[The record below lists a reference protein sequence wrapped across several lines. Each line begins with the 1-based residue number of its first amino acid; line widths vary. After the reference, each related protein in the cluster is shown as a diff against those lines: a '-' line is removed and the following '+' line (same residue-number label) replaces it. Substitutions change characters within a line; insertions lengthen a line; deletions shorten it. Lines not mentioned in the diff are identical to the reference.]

1 MTSPAPA
8 SPAPASPAPAGRGPG
23 AGRLDL
29 SGRAAVVTGGGSGLG
44 EATAALLAERGARVL
59 VADRDEAGAR
69 RVAGSIGEAA
79 LPHVVD
85 VSQPR
90 ECQEMVDAAVA
101 AFGRLHIA
109 VNCAGVADG
118 GGTRTADTAE
128 ASWRRIMSVN
138 LDGVFYSMRAEIP
151 ALLRAGN
158 GSIVNVG
165 SIMSVTGLAVAAA
178 YTASKH
184 GVLGLTRS
192 AALEY
197 AGDGLRVNAIGPGNM
212 DTPMTLKPFA
222 NPGVKDAMVGMQ
234 ALQRLGEPW
243 EVAEMVAFL
252 ASDAAAFCTGG
263 WYGVDGGYT
272 AR

>member
-1 MTSPAPA
+1 MTVP
-8 SPAPASPAPAGRGPG
+8 

-29 SGRAAVVTGGGSGLG
+29 SGRVAVVTGGGSGLG
-44 EATAALLAERGARVL
+44 EAIATLLAERGAMVL
-59 VADRDEAGAR
+59 VADRDETGAR
-69 RVAGSIGEAA
+69 RVAESIGEAA
-79 LPHVVD
+79 TPHLVD
-85 VSQPR
+85 VSQPG
-90 ECQEMVDAAVA
+90 ECQEMVDAAVS
-101 AFGRLHIA
+101 AFGRLDIG
-109 VNCAGVADG
+109 VNCAGVASG
-118 GGTRTADTAE
+118 GGTRTADTSDE
-128 ASWRRIMSVN
+128 SWRRIMSVN

-151 ALLRAGN
+151 ALLRSGH
-158 GSIVNVG
+158 GSIVNIG

-212 DTPMTLKPFA
+212 DTPMTVKPFA
-222 NPGVKDAMVGMQ
+222 VPGVRDALLAMQ
-234 ALQRLGEPW
+234 AMQRIGEPW
-243 EVAEMVAFL
+243 EVAEMAAFL
-252 ASDAAAFCTGG
+252 ASDAASFCTGG